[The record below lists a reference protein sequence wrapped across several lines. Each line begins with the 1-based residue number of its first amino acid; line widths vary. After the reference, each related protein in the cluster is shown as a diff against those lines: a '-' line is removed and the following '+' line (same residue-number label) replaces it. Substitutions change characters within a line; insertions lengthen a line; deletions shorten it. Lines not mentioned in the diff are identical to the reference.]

1 MNREK
6 IILDNRKLISFIINK
21 HYYSKIELYDD
32 LFQEGLIGLI
42 NATDRYGDSP
52 NFRNIAY
59 TSIKNNISD
68 YLKKLAKF
76 PTNID
81 IYDEKINNAY
91 SDYLSYDIDLSRNLE
106 LENIRKKLSDKE
118 FDFIVQLIKGNTF
131 RSAVEK
137 IGFKKSYSSV
147 MIKNVK
153 RKLNI
158 K

>member
-21 HYYSKIELYDD
+21 HYYNKIDLYDD
-32 LFQEGLIGLI
+32 LFQEGLIGLM
-42 NATDRYGDSP
+42 NAIDRYGESP

-76 PTNID
+76 PTDID
-81 IYDEKINNAY
+81 VYDEKINNVY
-91 SDYLSYDIDLSRNLE
+91 SDYLSYDVDLNRNLT
-106 LENIRKKLSDKE
+106 LHNIRRKLTDKE
-118 FDFIVQLIKGNTF
+118 FDFIMQISKGNTF
-131 RSAVEK
+131 RSAAEK
-137 IGFKKSYSSV
+137 IGFKRSYSSV
-147 MIKNVK
+147 IVKNVK